1 MTALRTIIA
10 LMIALAVAIAP
21 VGAASATVA
30 RHTASPTTS
39 PHAATAMA
47 GMEDCAKSMADFD
60 KQKGDCPCC
69 ESKSACPPDLC
80 PLKLYKIFVMLE
92 PPPFMGPPLVDQFSM
107 RATKRPPDWL
117 SAPQP
122 PPPRT

>member
-1 MTALRTIIA
+1 VTAFRTIIA
-10 LMIALAVAIAP
+10 LMIALAVAITP

-30 RHTASPTTS
+30 RHTANSATG

-47 GMEDCAKSMADFD
+47 DMDDCAKSMAGLD

-69 ESKSACPPDLC
+69 ESKSTCPPELC
-80 PLKLYKIFVMLE
+80 PLKLYKVFVTLE
-92 PPPFMGPPLVDQFSM
+92 PSPLVVHPMVDQFSM